1 MTAVLDC
8 KEKLKSVFDGAS
20 PRQKHLPLAPTK
32 EAGAEERSRR
42 DKREFSNESPAK
54 RVSFEAWRLCRRAKT
69 AVFMTAV
76 LAIFALSGC
85 AKSADAEITKSAV
98 KMDTVVTI
106 TVYSGGD
113 TEDIDA
119 AFAEIDRISS
129 LVDVNTPGS
138 DTERLSQLA
147 GREWLEVSEETAEL
161 LALSQKYYELSGG
174 LFDVTAQPL
183 VKLWNINGGGY
194 FPTDEERREAVALV
208 GGDELLLDGN
218 RAFLTREGMGVTLGA
233 AAKGYIAD
241 KVKELLIERGVTSA
255 VINLGG
261 NVLLIGSKPDGS
273 PFRVGIQD
281 PLGQSGSIIRYIDS
295 SDEALVSSG
304 VYERYFTHEGK
315 RYHHI
320 LDPFTGSP
328 SESGVSGVTVICQSS
343 ADADALSTVCLLL
356 GREKGLELI
365 EALPGTEA
373 VFVSDDGTVTASS
386 GAVNRIYR

>member
-1 MTAVLDC
+1 M
-8 KEKLKSVFDGAS
+8 
-20 PRQKHLPLAPTK
+20 
-32 EAGAEERSRR
+32 
-42 DKREFSNESPAK
+42 
-54 RVSFEAWRLCRRAKT
+54 
-69 AVFMTAV
+69 
-76 LAIFALSGC
+76 
-85 AKSADAEITKSAV
+85 
-98 KMDTVVTI
+98 
-106 TVYSGGD
+106 
-113 TEDIDA
+113 
-119 AFAEIDRISS
+119 
-129 LVDVNTPGS
+129 
-138 DTERLSQLA
+138 
-147 GREWLEVSEETAEL
+147 
-161 LALSQKYYELSGG
+161 
-174 LFDVTAQPL
+174 
-183 VKLWNINGGGY
+183 
-194 FPTDEERREAVALV
+194 ALV

-218 RAFLTREGMGVTLGA
+218 RAFLAREGMGVTLGA
-233 AAKGYIAD
+233 IAKGYIAD
-241 KVKELLIERGVTSA
+241 KVKETLIERGVTSA

-281 PLGQSGSIIRYIDS
+281 PLGQSGSIIRYIDA

-328 SESGVSGVTVICQSS
+328 SESGVSGVTVICQRS

-356 GREKGLELI
+356 GQEKGLELI

>member
-1 MTAVLDC
+1 MTAVLMV
-8 KEKLKSVFDGAS
+8 LVF
-20 PRQKHLPLAPTK
+20 
-32 EAGAEERSRR
+32 
-42 DKREFSNESPAK
+42 
-54 RVSFEAWRLCRRAKT
+54 
-69 AVFMTAV
+69 
-76 LAIFALSGC
+76 SGC
-85 AKSADAEITKSAV
+85 AKSADAGITKSAV

-113 TEDIDA
+113 AEDIDA
-119 AFAEIDRISS
+119 AFAEIDRISA

-138 DTERLSQLA
+138 ETERLSQLA
-147 GREWLEVSEETAEL
+147 GKEWLEVSDETAEL

-194 FPTDEERREAVALV
+194 FPTDEERRDAMALV

-218 RAFLTREGMGVTLGA
+218 RAFLAREGMGVTLGA

-241 KVKELLIERGVTSA
+241 KVKALLIERGVTSA

-281 PLGQSGSIIRYIDS
+281 PLGQSGSIIRYIDA

-304 VYERYFTHEGK
+304 VYERFFTHEGK

-320 LDPFTGSP
+320 LDPFTGMP
-328 SESGVSGVTVICQSS
+328 AETGVSGVTIIGKSS

-356 GREKGLELI
+356 GQEKGLELI
-365 EALPGTEA
+365 ESLPGVEA

-386 GAVNRIYR
+386 GALNRIYR